1 MISNNL
7 ELKPTFNTE
16 IEAKIDS
23 LGKITSNV
31 KEVREYAIKLK
42 EFYSN
47 LVFTEET
54 ISVAKEE
61 KARLNKFKNSVSD
74 YRKEIKKE
82 FNRPLDEFENISK
95 EAEELLKETY
105 EKINKQVKKYEE
117 AKKIEKENEIKD
129 FFEEYKKSLN
139 IEFVNFEDAKI
150 DITLSSSNK
159 SLKEQV
165 KQFLEKIK
173 NEVETINLQEY
184 KEEILIEY
192 KQTLNLSK
200 SISNVLNRKEMLKRE
215 VEIRKKQEIER
226 QKIQE
231 NLDNFKTEVKSEIL
245 DTPEIEVL
253 KKQDENIELLRVV
266 FIAEGTLEQI
276 KVLKKFCKDNEIKLF
291 SK

>member
-1 MISNNL
+1 MKGDFKVISNNL

-95 EAEELLKETY
+95 EAEELFKETY

-184 KEEILIEY
+184 KE
-192 KQTLNLSK
+192 
-200 SISNVLNRKEMLKRE
+200 
-215 VEIRKKQEIER
+215 
-226 QKIQE
+226 
-231 NLDNFKTEVKSEIL
+231 
-245 DTPEIEVL
+245 
-253 KKQDENIELLRVV
+253 
-266 FIAEGTLEQI
+266 
-276 KVLKKFCKDNEIKLF
+276 
-291 SK
+291 